1 MDIFKENNFSLFP
14 IQDKE
19 LWNIYK
25 EQVNVFWV
33 PEEID
38 LSRDLED
45 WNNLTDQER
54 YFIENILGFFS
65 SSDGVVLEN
74 LLTRFSTEVKSQE
87 VRAFYSCQAFVESI
101 HSETYSL
108 LIDTYIKNKDRKT
121 ELLNSIDTIPAV
133 RLKSK
138 WAMKWIEH
146 DSTFGQRLIAFSI
159 VEGLFFSGA
168 FCSIFWLKKRG
179 ILPGLCF
186 SNELISRDEGLHT
199 KYAVKLYHK
208 LPKEYKIKKNIIYEM
223 VKEAVKIEIDF
234 ISLSLPVRLI
244 GMNSELMI
252 QYIKFV
258 ADRLLV
264 QLKCEKL
271 YNIENPFDF
280 MEMISLRNKTNF
292 FERRV
297 SEYSKQ
303 EKPNFDIDDCFN

>member
-25 EQVNVFWV
+25 EQVNVFWT

-38 LSRDLED
+38 LVNDLED
-45 WNNLTDQER
+45 WNKLSDKEK

-65 SSDGVVLEN
+65 SSDGIVLEN
-74 LLTRFSTEVKSQE
+74 LLNRFSNEVKSQE
-87 VRAFYSCQAFVESI
+87 IRAFYSCQAFIESI

-108 LIDTYIKNKDRKT
+108 LIDTYIKDKDRKT

-133 RLKSK
+133 RLKAK

-179 ILPGLCF
+179 ILSGLCF
-186 SNELISRDEGLHT
+186 SNELISRDESLHT
-199 KYAVKLYHK
+199 LYAVTLYHK
-208 LPKEYKIKKNIIYEM
+208 LPEEYKIDKKIIYDM
-223 VKEAVKIEIDF
+223 MKEAVDIEIDF

-244 GMNSELMI
+244 GMNSQLMI

-258 ADRLLV
+258 ADRLLI
-264 QLKCEKL
+264 QLKCNKL
-271 YNIENPFDF
+271 YNTENPFSF

-303 EKPNFDIDDCFN
+303 ENPNFDLDDCF